1 MESPFLDWI
10 SDKRKPVLLKLLK
23 LCDTINKYQ
32 AQAKAGPTMEQNT
45 LFGQEPPRP
54 LAARLRPQCL
64 EEYVGQ
70 THLLGKASSSAG

>member
-32 AQAKAGPTMEQNT
+32 AQAES
-45 LFGQEPPRP
+45 R
-54 LAARLRPQCL
+54 
-64 EEYVGQ
+64 
-70 THLLGKASSSAG
+70 THLVPWLPDSALSV